1 MFAHDVIL
9 RRAVA
14 LRGIVR
20 SAESGNTIAKI
31 QYVAYVWGIP
41 IHEINASS
49 RRRVPHGGF
58 VAVQYDIESPG

>member
-14 LRGIVR
+14 LRGTVR
-20 SAESGNTIAKI
+20 SAESGNAVARI
-31 QYVAYVWGIP
+31 QYVAYVSGIP

-49 RRRVPHGGF
+49 RRRVPYGGF
-58 VAVQYDIESPG
+58 AAVQDDIESPG